1 MNIEDRNYYS
11 DRRVRFRAPR
21 HEAWRINERAMLA
34 IVPAPLR
41 RDCEDCDGCGEPCEA
56 HGGAWSPE
64 LEEAHQEAESE
75 AGTPLP
81 RPFEVAVPF
90 SWAVC
95 GLCDGKGR
103 HVNPSIDCGG
113 ISGEE
118 FDADPEFAECY
129 MRGDYDVTCSECN
142 GRRVVPELRA
152 VSEAERDA
160 LRALEAQEEDDAAY
174 ERECRAER
182 MMGA

>member
-1 MNIEDRNYYS
+1 MSIEDRNYYN

-21 HEAWRINERAMLA
+21 GDAWRLDEQRMVAL
-34 IVPAPLR
+34 VPDPSLE
-41 RDCEDCDGCGEPCEA
+41 DCEACADDDPCERHDETEDERDA
-56 HGGAWSPE
+56 RQDGE
-64 LEEAHQEAESE
+64 REAS
-75 AGTPLP
+75 
-81 RPFEVAVPF
+81 RPIRAPGEVVVPF
-90 SWAVC
+90 VWAVC
-95 GLCDGKGR
+95 GLCDGKGK

-118 FDADPEFAECY
+118 FDEDPDFRDAY
-129 MRGDYDVTCSECN
+129 MSGRYDVECGECH
-142 GRRVVPELRA
+142 GRRVVPELRP

-160 LRALEAQEEDDAAY
+160 LRALDAQEEDDAAY